1 MRFGVC
7 AGAEKAEVLARIGYD
22 FIELSV
28 AGDLMVYE
36 DEAAWQPAA
45 ARLNALALPVES
57 FNSFV
62 RVGKVVG
69 PDVDYNTLYHY
80 VYTALERAA
89 EIGGQIVVFGSG
101 GARTVPDGFMPD
113 EASEQLL
120 AFLNLCAD
128 ASDEMGVI
136 VVIEPLQKAESNII
150 NRVSEAALLVR
161 HIARKGVQ
169 ALGDTFHME
178 REDEPLSALIDAR
191 DVLAHVHVADTG
203 RRAPATGTYDYM
215 ALFRALREAGYDG
228 RVAIECSWGEDFEG
242 EAARA
247 LHALQAAYH
256 AVEGEARGSA

>member
-7 AGAEKAEVLARIGYD
+7 AGVEKAEVLACIGYD

-28 AGDLMVYE
+28 AGDLMRYE

-45 ARLNALALPVES
+45 ARLNALPLPVHS
-57 FNSFV
+57 FNSFI
-62 RVGKVVG
+62 RTGKIVG
-69 PDVDYNTLYHY
+69 PDADYNYLYHY

-89 EIGGQIVVFGSG
+89 EIGGEIVVFGSG
-101 GARTVPDGFMPD
+101 GARNVPDGFMPD

-128 ASDEMGVI
+128 ASDEMGVT

-161 HIARKGVQ
+161 HIARPGVR

-178 REDEPLSALIDAR
+178 REDEPLSALVDAR
-191 DVLAHVHVADTG
+191 DVLSHVHVADTD
-203 RRAPATGTYDYM
+203 RRAPATGVYDYV
-215 ALFRALREAGYDG
+215 ALFRALKEAGYDG
-228 RVAIECSWGEDFEG
+228 RVAIECSWGEDFAG
-242 EAARA
+242 EAAQA
-247 LHALQAAYH
+247 LDKLKAAHAAAH
-256 AVEGEARGSA
+256 KHD